1 MSCLVSSPLQ
11 AKHENEV
18 KTKMV
23 QTRFVCVLHKEP
35 VQGSWRQ
42 GSDTRWWG
50 LTQGV
55 WRPVQYSDEVDVDVK
70 VQVEFKAW
78 VEDDNVWIE
87 EYFDLVGGEAAA
99 REVQGVFWKKLR
111 SFCCVKD
118 GHYPNVRSR
127 LLEVDQ
133 ELWKGRC
140 LPRRDAGDLQLR
152 SRSCEIKSTHLE
164 TGEGWSSHTFI
175 PLAGDQPLEQVVVWK
190 KATVGEV

>member
-1 MSCLVSSPLQ
+1 ME
-11 AKHENEV
+11 ARFRHE
-18 KTKMV
+18 MV
-23 QTRFVCVLHKEP
+23 RFDSRSLETCSVFRWGWC
-35 VQGSWRQ
+35 WRQ
-42 GSDTRWWG
+42 SSSRVWNLSRRWQSLNWG
-50 LTQGV
+50 
-55 WRPVQYSDEVDVDVK
+55 
-70 VQVEFKAW
+70 
-78 VEDDNVWIE
+78 I
-87 EYFDLVGGEAAA
+87 FDLVGGEAAA
-99 REVQGVFWKKLR
+99 REIQGVFWKKLR

-164 TGEGWSSHTFI
+164 TGERWSSHTFI
-175 PLAGDQPLEQVVVWK
+175 PLAGDQPLEQADKVVWK

>member
-1 MSCLVSSPLQ
+1 MKRRS
-11 AKHENEV
+11 

-23 QTRFVCVLHKEP
+23 QTRFLSLLHEEP
-35 VQGSWRQ
+35 VQGSLRQ

-70 VQVEFKAW
+70 AQVEFESW

-111 SFCCVKD
+111 SFCCTLIQKVLRMATTQMCEAVCEKLIR
-118 GHYPNVRSR
+118 NCW
-127 LLEVDQ
+127 EVVASQ
-133 ELWKGRC
+133 GEM
-140 LPRRDAGDLQLR
+140 
-152 SRSCEIKSTHLE
+152 LE
-164 TGEGWSSHTFI
+164 TYSWDQDLVKSSPHT
-175 PLAGDQPLEQVVVWK
+175 
-190 KATVGEV
+190 